1 MLSYEKVKNHPK
13 RLRACTSLDVDEFEQ
28 LLPHFEQAWDI
39 FVEVH
44 FTEGKERQRKYGGGR
59 RATLAKMEDKLFFI
73 LYYFKTYPLQE
84 VMGLSFDLSQS
95 QVNVWVHRLS
105 KVLQVALW
113 LAQHSPEREP
123 ANLEAVLAECEGL
136 EFMIDG
142 TERRIQ
148 RPSDSQ
154 DQKKYYSGKK
164 KTHTCKN
171 NVIVD
176 AFTREVKYLS
186 QTCEGK
192 KSDKKICDEEEYAFP
207 TNSLLHKDKGFQ
219 GYEPEG
225 VITFQPRKK
234 PRGKKLPVEDKILNR
249 TMNSVRIM
257 VEHVI
262 SGIKRC
268 RIVKDI
274 FRNTKAG
281 LDDLVIEIACGLHN
295 LRTNCRQPQLDGGLA
310 QCFPCPLISD
320 SVY

>member
-28 LLPHFEQAWDI
+28 LLPHFERAWNTYVKETFI
-39 FVEVH
+39 R
-44 FTEGKERQRKYGGGR
+44 GQERQRKYGGGR
-59 RATLAKMEDKLFFI
+59 KATLAKVEDKLFFI
-73 LYYFKTYPLQE
+73 LFYFKTYPLQE
-84 VMGLSFDLSQS
+84 VMGLLFGLSQS
-95 QVNVWVHRLS
+95 QVNVWIHRLS
-105 KVLQVALW
+105 MVLRMALGT
-113 LAQHSPEREP
+113 AQHLPERDV
-123 ANLEAVLAECEGL
+123 ANLEAVLAKCDGL

-192 KSDKKICDEEEYAFP
+192 KSDKNICDEEEYAFP

-234 PRGKKLPVEDKILNR
+234 PRGQELPLADRFLNR
-249 TMNSVRIM
+249 IMNSVRII

-274 FRNTKAG
+274 FRNTKADF
-281 LDDLVIEIACGLHN
+281 DDLVMEIACGLHN
-295 LRTNCRQPQLDGGLA
+295 LRTDCRQPQLDGGLA
-310 QCFPCPLISD
+310 QLFP
-320 SVY
+320 